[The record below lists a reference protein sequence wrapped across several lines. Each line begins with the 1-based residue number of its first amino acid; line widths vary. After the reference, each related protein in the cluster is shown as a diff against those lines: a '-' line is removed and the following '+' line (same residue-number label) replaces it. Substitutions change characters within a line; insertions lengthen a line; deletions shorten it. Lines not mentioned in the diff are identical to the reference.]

1 VIHNPPMEPNYQH
14 VAVGVISNIEGKL
27 LISRRGD
34 ALVWG
39 GLWEFPGGKLEAG
52 ETPRQAL
59 DRELYEEIGITVI
72 SAEPLITL
80 KYQYPDVTV
89 KLYAFSVGQFA
100 GKVCSTLGQVC
111 RWVAPAELGQYPF
124 LAANKAVICAAQLPA
139 WYAILDDAGQTRLMD
154 NLDHLLASGIM
165 LIQARLK
172 QSSPEAVERFLANAY
187 PLCQQQGV
195 RLLVN
200 SAVAWTRRNNAD
212 GIHLTSQDLLACQHR
227 PENHQWVAASCH
239 NLPELLHA
247 QKIGVDFAVLSPVK
261 TTLSHPGATPIGW
274 QSFAQLVE
282 AVNLP
287 VYGLGG
293 LDTDQLAKVRLLGG
307 QGIAAIR
314 AFSG

>member
-1 VIHNPPMEPNYQH
+1 MEPNYLH
-14 VAVGVISNIEGKL
+14 VAVGVISNAEGKL
-27 LISRRGD
+27 LISQRGE
-34 ALVWG
+34 ALAWA

-59 DRELYEEIGITVI
+59 DRELHEELCITVI

-80 KYQYPDVTV
+80 QYQYPDVTV

-111 RWVAPAELGQYPF
+111 HWVAPPELNQYAF

-139 WYAILDDAGQTRLMD
+139 WYAILDDAGQAKLTD
-154 NLDHLLASGIM
+154 NLDHLLASGIT

-172 QSSPEAVERFLANAY
+172 QSSPEAVGRFLDHAY

-195 RLLVN
+195 KLLVN
-200 SAVAWTRRNNAD
+200 SAVYRSGCHKAD
-212 GIHLTSQDLLACQHR
+212 GIHLTRQDLLACQHR
-227 PENHQWVAASCH
+227 PEGHQWVAASCH

-247 QKIGVDFAVLSPVK
+247 QKIGVDFAVLSPVQ
-261 TTLSHPGATPIGW
+261 TTPSHPEATPLGW
-274 QSFAQLVE
+274 QRFAQLVDT
-282 AVNLP
+282 VNLP

-293 LDTDQLAKVRLLGG
+293 LSTGQLEKVRQLGG

-314 AFSG
+314 AFSR

>member
-1 VIHNPPMEPNYQH
+1 MKPNYQH
-14 VAVGVISNIEGKL
+14 VAVGVISNAEGKL
-27 LISRRGD
+27 LISQRGA
-34 ALVWG
+34 ALAWG

-59 DRELYEEIGITVI
+59 DRELQEELGITVI

-80 KYQYPDVTV
+80 TYQYPDVTV

-100 GKVCSTLGQVC
+100 GMVCSTLGQVC
-111 RWVAPAELGQYPF
+111 HWVAPAELNQYPF

-139 WYAILDDAGQTRLMD
+139 WYAILDDAGQIKLMD
-154 NLDHLLASGIM
+154 NLDHLLACGIT

-172 QSSPEAVERFLANAY
+172 QSSPEAVGYFLDRAY
-187 PLCQQQGV
+187 PLCKQQGV
-195 RLLVN
+195 KLLIN
-200 SAVAWTRRNNAD
+200 SAVPCTGGNRAD
-212 GIHLTSQDLLACQHR
+212 GIHLTRQDLLSCQHR
-227 PENHQWVAASCH
+227 PENQQWVAASCH

-247 QKIGVDFAVLSPVK
+247 QKIGVDFVVLSPVQ
-261 TTLSHPGATPIGW
+261 TTLSHPGALPLGW
-274 QSFAQLVE
+274 QRFAQLVE

-293 LDTDQLAKVRLLGG
+293 LATDQLDKVRQLGG

-314 AFSG
+314 AFSL